1 MPDTRHPESNNPS
14 PFYVYPQPH
23 DMESMLQ
30 TLAQFTQSFNSTEWN
45 STQYYPETV
54 HANLKNAKRWHMQI
68 ANANA
73 KTK

>member
-14 PFYVYPQPH
+14 PFCVNPH
-23 DMESMLQ
+23 PRDMESMLQ
-30 TLAQFTQSFNSTEWN
+30 TLEHRLQSFNSTEWN
-45 STQYYPETV
+45 PTQYYPETV